1 MTLGHVAHCYCL
13 SAWQCD
19 VERIRMAGYLPPA
32 RQKSKEHCNNVF
44 FFLWV
49 APHLLLLYVCN
60 VCRDP
65 YPSFRLLLFFLS
77 FLSLEYITYNGT
89 VLKYDMYF
97 FLPRQ
102 PRIINYFC
110 PQPSLFFFISASSTK
125 KKKKKRKWTNLQY
138 IRCHLDSS
146 RGYLYFIAK
155 AATPPL
161 ASLAPRHCNYIR
173 NISFGFEHSTY
184 AYV

>member
-1 MTLGHVAHCYCL
+1 MCVYIYLYDMTLGHVAHCYCL

-110 PQPSLFFFISASSTK
+110 PQPSLFFFYFRVVNEK
-125 KKKKKRKWTNLQY
+125 KKKKKESEQICSIYGATWTPLEATY
-138 IRCHLDSS
+138 IS
-146 RGYLYFIAK
+146 
-155 AATPPL
+155 
-161 ASLAPRHCNYIR
+161 
-173 NISFGFEHSTY
+173 
-184 AYV
+184 